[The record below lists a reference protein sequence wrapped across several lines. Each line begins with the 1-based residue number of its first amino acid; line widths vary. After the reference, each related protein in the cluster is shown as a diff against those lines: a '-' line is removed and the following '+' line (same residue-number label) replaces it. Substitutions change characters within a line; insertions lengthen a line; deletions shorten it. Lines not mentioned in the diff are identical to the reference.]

1 MSDDDDGL
9 DAPHRRNLML
19 LLYEET
25 LEHLLAVTLVA
36 LGTVVAVLLLFVV
49 VL

>member
-1 MSDDDDGL
+1 MNDDDL
-9 DAPHRRNLML
+9 DAPHRRNLMV

-25 LEHLLAVTLVA
+25 LEHLLAVTVVA
-36 LGTVVAVLLLFVV
+36 LGTVVAVLLLFLV